1 MNSSMEYSTLNF
13 TGPTL
18 SDAIT
23 CNPQFSP
30 IAITSLVLFG
40 FTFSVS
46 WRSIPYTVMYKLSPM
61 RVRGLLGG
69 IVLCETWIFTG
80 IVTGFYQDFESTVR
94 PYTAWWVFEFVSFIG
109 IFSPT
114 VHIHVLLKKCGKQ
127 VTKNEASV
135 FSTQKF

>member
-1 MNSSMEYSTLNF
+1 MGTHFFITRPEFCYQQTMNSSMEYFDVSTLNF

-23 CNPQFSP
+23 CNLQFIP

-46 WRSIPYTVMYKLSPM
+46 WRDIPYTF
-61 RVRGLLGG
+61 
-69 IVLCETWIFTG
+69 IG

-94 PYTAWWVFEFVSFIG
+94 PYTAWWVFAFVSFIG